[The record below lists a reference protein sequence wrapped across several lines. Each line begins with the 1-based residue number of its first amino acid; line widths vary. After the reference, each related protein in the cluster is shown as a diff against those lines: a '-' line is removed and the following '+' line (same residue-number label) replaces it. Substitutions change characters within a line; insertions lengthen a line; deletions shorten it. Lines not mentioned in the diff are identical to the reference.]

1 MTETSTPF
9 EAITLSV
16 SDGIANAKDGM
27 VRAVNL
33 GDDLSFNTSHPI
45 VNSDWRGYVDHLKGA
60 RKQAGAS
67 YSSDVVVVQA

>member
-1 MTETSTPF
+1 
-9 EAITLSV
+9 
-16 SDGIANAKDGM
+16 M

-67 YSSDVVVVQA
+67 YSSDVVVQA